1 MVKDIKLAPSPEWM
15 QRRLASVGIRPINNI
30 VDITNYVME
39 EYAQPMHAYDLDKIE
54 DSQIV
59 VRRAQKDEKFTTL
72 DGLERVLDDTKRI
85 ADHNAL
91 SKHII
96 LCKI

>member
-1 MVKDIKLAPSPEWM
+1 
-15 QRRLASVGIRPINNI
+15 
-30 VDITNYVME
+30 ME

-72 DGLERVLDDTKRI
+72 DGQERVLDDTMLMIGDGKSRSV
-85 ADHNAL
+85 L
-91 SKHII
+91 PESWVEKT
-96 LCKI
+96 L